1 MRKGKL
7 NFDII
12 SNGKKSEYALFFGG
26 ETFMFLYFLNLY
38 SIKLACVCIVLSFNT
53 SIDSCNHQ
61 NNQDTNSSITP
72 ENLLCCSFVVKPLPY
87 P

>member
-26 ETFMFLYFLNLY
+26 GDFHVSLFLKFIFNKIGMCMY
-38 SIKLACVCIVLSFNT
+38 SSEF
-53 SIDSCNHQ
+53 
-61 NNQDTNSSITP
+61 
-72 ENLLCCSFVVKPLPY
+72 
-87 P
+87 